1 MMKAVFQTTHTEQ
14 KTVIEVRDLR
24 IGFEIER
31 KMKAV
36 VFGVDFSVQKGEVL
50 TILGE
55 SGSGKS
61 VLGSA
66 ILKLLP
72 YNAHVEGGVFFEDR
86 EILTMPEPVFRK
98 LRGKGIAVA
107 MQGGEAALDP
117 LVPINRQM
125 AEGIMYH
132 ENLGFKTALLR
143 VEELLVTLG
152 IGADRNET
160 RRIMAHYPYQLSG
173 GMNQRILLGMTVLL
187 RPEFLLLDEPTK
199 GLDEVSK
206 ADTVRSLE
214 KLRRET
220 KSAVLLITH
229 DINLAGIFSDR
240 IMVMYA
246 GQVVEILAS
255 EQLSE
260 PRHPYTIGLLASSPE
275 GGFIPIPGSPP
286 DSYNMPLGCHFFPRC
301 AYAALECAQEMPE
314 LIFQG
319 NRAVRCFK
327 AAGQDIPRAV

>member
-1 MMKAVFQTTHTEQ
+1 MKGVSKTAHDEQ

-31 KMKAV
+31 KIKPV
-36 VFGVDFSVQKGEVL
+36 VFGVDFRVEKGEVL
-50 TILGE
+50 TVLGE

-72 YNAHVEGGVFFEDR
+72 YNAHVEGGIFFENR
-86 EILTMPEPVFRK
+86 EILAMPEPVFRK
-98 LRGKGIAVA
+98 LRGKGIAAA

-117 LVPINRQM
+117 LVPVNRQM

-132 ENLGFKTALLR
+132 ENLSFKTALPR
-143 VEELLVTLG
+143 VEDLLVALG
-152 IGADRNET
+152 IGADRDET

-214 KLRRET
+214 KLREET

-246 GQVVEILAS
+246 GQIVEILAP
-255 EQLSE
+255 EKLSE
-260 PRHPYTIGLLASSPE
+260 PQHPYTIGLLASSPE

-286 DSYNMPLGCHFFPRC
+286 DSRNMPLGCHFFPRC
-301 AYAALECAQEMPE
+301 AYASPRCAKEMPE
-314 LIFQG
+314 LIPQE
-319 NRAVRCFK
+319 NRGVRCFK
-327 AAGQDIPRAV
+327 APGQDIPQGV